1 MITRDFAKKQIVR
14 MAGLRGFPPIQ
25 EAVDELIKALQ
36 VAGDPKHAEGWVS
49 GFLDDSTSETY
60 CPSPGDIKRSLL
72 DRKQAQQAI
81 RKCGLCDGAGWVT
94 VYRLVTYRAGTY
106 QADRAELIA
115 LAPDTGKIE
124 TTPEKQIMDF
134 RAKLGADQDILS
146 AAKACAC
153 LPTSHKYFTG
163 ERQ

>member
-1 MITRDFAKKQIVR
+1 MITRDFAKKQIIR

-36 VAGDPKHAEGWVS
+36 VAGDPKHAEGWIS

-72 DRKQAQQAI
+72 DRKQAQQTI

-94 VYRLVTYRAGTY
+94 VYRLVTYREGTY
-106 QADRAELIA
+106 QALKAEPIVFE
-115 LAPDTGKIE
+115 PDDQTIHTVIE
-124 TTPEKQIMDF
+124 RQVQNF
-134 RAKLGADQDILS
+134 RAKLGPDQDILP
-146 AAKACAC
+146 AAKPCAC
-153 LPTSHKYFTG
+153 LPTVHKYFTG
-163 ERQ
+163 ERM